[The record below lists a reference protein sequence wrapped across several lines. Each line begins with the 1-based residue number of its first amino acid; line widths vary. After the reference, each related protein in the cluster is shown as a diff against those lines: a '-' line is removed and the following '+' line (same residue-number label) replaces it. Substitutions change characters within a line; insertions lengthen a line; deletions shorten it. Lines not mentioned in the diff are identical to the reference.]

1 MSQQVR
7 KKERYDI
14 AVFTPQL
21 SRDTRLFI
29 DSFKQHLQKDHHLD
43 CKTQVYLLSDAES
56 LAARLNTQSHDLVV
70 CLDDECTT
78 RARAMVAEAP
88 NNIPLIFSTI
98 STPQIDTDHGK
109 ASQITGLSTP
119 LREFAEQMILI
130 LSYTPDVK
138 TILVIQDKRDVLMQ
152 KVSTN
157 LISLLKKHEYTVQ
170 TMSAKPQLNRQE
182 TVEVGRHDMAI
193 LLSQASPEEY
203 IQRLSVV
210 CNEHKTVLYI
220 TDTTSVAY
228 GAAFGFGKDDV
239 SMGSRAAT
247 LAHHVVTTHTIPEI
261 SAVPYRLKINL
272 RALDEQG
279 LKLIKLAPLLSL
291 VNTAHVVAPT
301 TKEKINAYLRLE
313 HIPLE

>member
-1 MSQQVR
+1 MNTPMSL
-7 KKERYDI
+7 KKRYNI
-14 AVFTPQL
+14 AVFTPQI

-29 DSFKQHLQKDHHLD
+29 DSFKHHLQKDHHLT

-56 LAARLNTQSHDLVV
+56 LAEQLKSAGHDLVI
-70 CLDDECTT
+70 CLDDECTQQ
-78 RARAMVAEAP
+78 ARAMVAQAP
-88 NNIPLIFSTI
+88 SSIPLIFSTVSAPPI
-98 STPQIDTDHGK
+98 DADTDQS
-109 ASQITGLSTP
+109 SQITGLSTP

-138 TILVIQDKRDVLMQ
+138 TILVIQDECDTLMQ
-152 KVSTN
+152 TVSTT
-157 LISLLKKHEYTVQ
+157 LIPLLKKHEYNVH
-170 TMSAKPQLNRQE
+170 TMPAKPQLNRQE
-182 TVEVGRHDMAI
+182 TVDVGKHDMVI

-210 CNEHKTVLYI
+210 CKEHKTVLYI

-228 GAAFGFGKDDV
+228 GAAFGFGKDDA
-239 SMGSRAAT
+239 SMGSRAASF
-247 LAHHVVTTHTIPEI
+247 AYHIVTTHTIPEV

-291 VNTAHVVAPT
+291 VNTAHVVTPT